1 MIGRTGNAIALTRIS
16 ILLVCMAGCARSVDV
31 PVEFPE
37 PLIEPYPLVVGI
49 RYAEDLPDFTHI
61 EDPLL
66 EPEWEIR
73 LGAANVRMFD
83 TLFAGMFSKII
94 ELAHDSD
101 QPVDPTIDL
110 IIEPA
115 LKELEF
121 SSPRQSGTD
130 QYVVWLR
137 YNLKLLLPNGEVI
150 GDWRITGY
158 GQEDQGTM
166 DLGSE
171 NALRD
176 AAVTALRDTAAN
188 IIIEFPNAP
197 GIGKIIQPATDN
209 DEQDEQS

>member
-1 MIGRTGNAIALTRIS
+1 MIGRIGNAIALIS
-16 ILLVCMAGCARSVDV
+16 ISCLLVCVAGCARSVDV
-31 PVEFPE
+31 TAEFPR
-37 PLIEPYPLVVGI
+37 PLVEQYPLVVGI

-73 LGAANVRMFD
+73 LGAANILMFD
-83 TLFAGMFSKII
+83 TLFAGMFSQTI
-94 ELAHDSD
+94 ELSHDSE
-101 QPVDPTIDL
+101 QPIDPAIDL

-158 GQEDQGTM
+158 GQEDQGTL

-176 AAVTALRDTAAN
+176 AAITALRDTAAN
-188 IIIEFPNAP
+188 IIIGFPGAP
-197 GIGKIIQPATDN
+197 GISKIIQPATHN
-209 DEQDEQS
+209 DEQDEQG

>member
-1 MIGRTGNAIALTRIS
+1 MIDGTRNSFALTGIS
-16 ILLVCMAGCARSVDV
+16 ILLVCIAGCARSVDV
-31 PVEFPE
+31 TAVFPE
-37 PLIEPYPLVVGI
+37 PLVEPYPLVVGI

-73 LGAANVRMFD
+73 LGAANVLMFN
-83 TLFAGMFSKII
+83 TLFAGMFSEII
-94 ELAHDSD
+94 ELAHDSE

-166 DLGSE
+166 DFGSE

-176 AAVTALRDTAAN
+176 AAITALRDTAAN
-188 IIIEFPNAP
+188 IIIDFPNAP
-197 GIGKIIQPATDN
+197 GISTIIKPATHN
-209 DEQDEQS
+209 DEQDEQG